1 MDLTVNEKGQREVR
15 GHHAVRE
22 AAKDWRTYSS
32 DLTEDRDVRIYKQ
45 LPLELDPPRHTK
57 FREAVQPLFM
67 SAALEP
73 KADSFEVL
81 AARLISESPSAAATS
96 RPSWPFYI
104 RDRLPDHRLQPSTG
118 LPGRA

>member
-32 DLTEDRDVRIYKQ
+32 DLTGDRDVR
-45 LPLELDPPRHTK
+45 
-57 FREAVQPLFM
+57 
-67 SAALEP
+67 
-73 KADSFEVL
+73 
-81 AARLISESPSAAATS
+81 SAAASHEVPGGGAATIHERGAGAEGGLVRS
-96 RPSWPFYI
+96 ARRPADLVNHRARRRRHLDRACPSI
-104 RDRLPDHRLQPSTG
+104 RDRLPDQRLQPSTG